1 MALTTSDELQ
11 KQLAVIFGFKGQLEL
26 EVGEIVGIGSLSKK
40 TTEYLIKNVLNYLN
54 AYNSMLRDYANC
66 QLHSIEFS
74 LDNLGDPNDIQL
86 MPKSM
91 LFIPGEYK
99 DCNTLLLLLAPEASL
114 LNPKTAKSAV
124 DNLGK
129 LYFEV
134 EEALSRNE
142 ITKEQKQ
149 EVLTKFA
156 RRFALKLQGN
166 VIEGKWNRK
175 LVGLKTNSDDV
186 SYLSVNIQKEYL
198 WENKEIIPK
207 NHRFRIIRTPLD
219 ENDQF
224 DFLKYKL
231 SQSTVFVITK
241 NTFHLTSNLLHIAN
255 TGTINDLHR
264 ALLIL
269 LLKNFIVFFPGQED
283 YISFDQFKDSL
294 LNFIAFIDSIK
305 KDFFILSDNVVK
317 SGIQMEFKN
326 LPQTI
331 ISEFQIEQDGSLRN
345 QFYTDLQDCF
355 INYIIENRQD
365 YQNSKNFR
373 AFELKTPFLFM
384 QESLDLVLN
393 KIKIALPGYFTH
405 ELLTNHAQTF
415 IELLQKEFDSIGK
428 KPIIA
433 LGLKYLEKYSKYIQN
448 QIDNKYLESI
458 VRNESQVQSF
468 FNKIAKESI
477 EPFISGVSI
486 ETEDLLSLCGFI
498 LADIPVAIHHIE
510 ILMKYRVEIEFLWGL
525 VLRAST
531 LQRFIKEYPTELTF
545 DPQTFCTQFIEFL
558 QRKRLGGFQLV
569 WKNEI
574 FAYIQEFANQ
584 YQSKYLL
591 EREQKIYWSKQ
602 KIVSLFIDYLGKKVD
617 ESTTLEGFLVPLKKY
632 LDNIAMK
639 NVNNRIVLK
648 IVDLYSEGLEVF
660 SQFPDYMRQ
669 VFYKTLENYEDIK
682 IHLQAS
688 TFIGPL
694 KSIDDAFTE
703 DIEFSSS
710 LSYKKSFFNYIIEHE
725 MKYFSKLFAEPKNI
739 ILKSLENETFDG
751 KVLYHHINFQSLG
764 DNFSKLMISSNY
776 QSVKPRFKRM

>member
-11 KQLAVIFGFKGQLEL
+11 KQLAVIFGFKGQLDL

-99 DCNTLLLLLAPEASL
+99 DCNTLMLLLAPEASL
-114 LNPKTAKSAV
+114 LNPKKAKDAV

-142 ITKEQKQ
+142 ITEEQKQ

-156 RRFALKLQGN
+156 KRFALKLQGN

-175 LVGLKTNSDDV
+175 LVGLKSSNDII

-198 WENKEIIPK
+198 WENKEILPK
-207 NHRFRIIRTPLD
+207 NHRFRIIRTTLD

-231 SQSTVFVITK
+231 SQSTAFVITK

-264 ALLIL
+264 ALLIV
-269 LLKNFIVFFPGQED
+269 LLKNFVIFFPGQDD
-283 YISFDQFKDSL
+283 YISFDQFKESM
-294 LNFIAFIDSIK
+294 LNFIIFIDSIK
-305 KDFFILSDNVVK
+305 NDFFLQSNKVVK
-317 SGIQMEFKN
+317 SGIQTVFKN

-331 ISEFQIEQDGSLRN
+331 IDEFPIEQDGSLGS
-345 QFYTDLQDCF
+345 QFYTDLLECF
-355 INYIIENRQD
+355 INYIIENKD
-365 YQNSKNFR
+365 YYQTSKDIR
-373 AFELKTPFLFM
+373 AFELKTPFLFI

-415 IELLQKEFDSIGK
+415 IELLQKEFNSIGK

-448 QIDNKYLESI
+448 QIDNQYLEL
-458 VRNESQVQSF
+458 RAENEKQVQQF

-477 EPFISGVSI
+477 EPFISSVSI

-498 LADIPVAIHHIE
+498 LTDIPVAIQHIE
-510 ILMKYRVEIEFLWGL
+510 MLMKYRVEIEFLWGL

-531 LQRFIKEYPTELTF
+531 LQRFIKEYPPEISF
-545 DPQTFCTQFIEFL
+545 DPKTFCNQFIEFL
-558 QRKRLGGFQLV
+558 QKKRLGGFQLV

-574 FAYIQEFANQ
+574 FAYIQEFASH
-584 YQSKYLL
+584 YQSKYIL

-602 KIVSLFIDYLGKKVD
+602 KIVSLFIDFLGKKVGD
-617 ESTTLEGFLVPLKKY
+617 NTTLEGFLIPMKKY
-632 LDNIAMK
+632 LDKIAMK
-639 NVNNRIVLK
+639 NINNRIVLK

-682 IHLQAS
+682 IHLKAS

-694 KSIDDAFTE
+694 KSIDEAFTE

-710 LSYKKSFFNYIIEHE
+710 ISYKKSFYNYIIEHE

-739 ILKSLENETFDG
+739 ILRSLENEAFDG

-764 DNFSKLMISSNY
+764 DTFSKLMISSNY
-776 QSVKPRFKRM
+776 KSIKPRFKRM